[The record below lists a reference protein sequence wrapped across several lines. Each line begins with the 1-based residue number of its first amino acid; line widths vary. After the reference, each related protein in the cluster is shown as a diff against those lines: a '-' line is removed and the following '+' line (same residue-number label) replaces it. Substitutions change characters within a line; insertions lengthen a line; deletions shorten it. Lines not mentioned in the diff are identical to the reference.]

1 MRRFIY
7 SLFQYRI
14 TKSYAFYTVVIVTQK
29 QTFVSDVA
37 KAFISSNFIGPDL
50 RIDLRALPTLVLRLQ
65 IQLNSHGLNLD
76 TDKFSAMVER
86 NNDVET
92 VLKLCGNMLSVKT
105 SKDTVDPSTIDMV
118 TIDQQKYSKGS
129 VMSARGKSN
138 HLVQPKLEHR
148 NTVVREISRKL
159 SMKGIEILS
168 DSDDDDSSIES
179 EFEPESISRESPVR
193 RQRPPARD
201 ESSARRQRPVGSGGE
216 KKSKTAGKFKAAA
229 KISRFAG
236 GSKRDDDYEYRR
248 SASQSSGSVPNKTQ
262 TKSKFKS
269 AALMT
274 TVSRSKDKRSDDDM
288 SHGGTGSATMRTKV
302 SALKGSMRRGTS
314 SMEYDDASISS
325 KGSRTG
331 SSMRTKVSALK
342 GSMRRGTSMEYDDVT
357 VSKSISTTS
366 TSGRSRRTRTEGR
379 DMTPEK
385 RAFSGS
391 SESRRK
397 AKPAVAGRAGSMSSQ
412 SSGGR
417 RVRSSDPHMRRVRS
431 SESGV
436 ESSLS
441 QSSRRSSSQGRVE
454 RRATSGSLGTTE
466 SRNRRLGSSLR
477 R

>member
-1 MRRFIY
+1 M
-7 SLFQYRI
+7 
-14 TKSYAFYTVVIVTQK
+14 YAFYTVVIVTQK

-50 RIDLRALPTLVLRLQ
+50 RIDLRSLPTLVLRLQ

-129 VMSARGKSN
+129 VMTARGKSN

-168 DSDDDDSSIES
+168 DSDDDSSIES

-201 ESSARRQRPVGSGGE
+201 ESSARRQRPAGSGGE

-314 SMEYDDASISS
+314 VEYDDASISS

-342 GSMRRGTSMEYDDVT
+342 GSMRRGTSMEYDDVIG
-357 VSKSISTTS
+357 SKSISTTS

-397 AKPAVAGRAGSMSSQ
+397 AKPAVAGRAASMSSQ

-431 SESGV
+431 SESEV

-441 QSSRRSSSQGRVE
+441 QSSRRSSSHGRVE